1 MPSSNSKNSG
11 AFSAIVL
18 AGGHSRRMGS
28 DKALL
33 LLENKTLI
41 EHLVAQLQQLS
52 DDILVITGSEV
63 RYRDWL
69 GVPVF
74 ADEIKD
80 RGPLGGLYTGL
91 KHARHEYSLVVAC
104 DMPLVSRAFMELLSH
119 EIDGKVWAIVPQV
132 ASHRIPT
139 IAVYHKSCL
148 SPIKQ
153 LLAAGRSSLQALLDI
168 IPIKIISEGALRAI
182 DPTLRALSNIN
193 SLEDWRRLAKP

>member
-1 MPSSNSKNSG
+1 MPSSNFKNS
-11 AFSAIVL
+11 FSAIVL

-33 LLENKTLI
+33 LWENKTII

-52 DDILVITGSEV
+52 DNILVITGSEI
-63 RYRDWL
+63 RYRDLL

-74 ADEIKD
+74 ADELKD

-104 DMPLVSRAFMELLSH
+104 DMPLVSRALIELLSH

-132 ASHRIPT
+132 AGQRIPT
-139 IAVYHKSCL
+139 MAIYHKSCL

-153 LLAAGRSSLQALLDI
+153 LLATERSSLQALLDI

-193 SLEDWRRLAKP
+193 SLDDWRRLAKQ